1 MLAWLFL
8 CALLALVLSG
18 MPVGFSMG
26 VTSLIV
32 IVVDRGIDSIPYG
45 IVAQRMIYGVNS
57 FPLLAIPFFLLVG
70 RLMNTAGITDRIF
83 SFCNSLIGH
92 IRGGLGHVNIL
103 ASMIFAGMS
112 GSAVSDAVG
121 LGQMEIK
128 AMKDAGYDPE
138 FSAAVTAASATIG
151 PIVPPSIPMV
161 MFGVLG
167 NVSVGSLFIGG
178 LIPGVLMGLFM
189 MVTVSVIAKR
199 RHYPVRTRASA
210 RSVVRATG
218 KAFFPLLSPAIL
230 IGGIWLG
237 MFTPTEAAAVAV
249 LYSLFLGVVLYREIN
264 FKTLI
269 KVMREALDDTAI
281 LLFIISA
288 ASLYGWFLAR
298 YQITITIA
306 ESIMALTQDPLWI
319 LLIIN
324 VFLLVVGFFMESLA
338 AINILTPILI
348 PIALKAGIDPIHFGV
363 MMVLN
368 LMIGLITPPVGMVL
382 YATQRVAGIPFE
394 RLQKAVLIFFIPLI
408 VALLCITFFPPLTT
422 WLPTTIM
429 R

>member
-1 MLAWLFL
+1 MLALLFL
-8 CALLALVLSG
+8 CALMTLILFG
-18 MPVGFSMG
+18 MPVGFAMG
-26 VTSLIV
+26 VTSL
-32 IVVDRGIDSIPYG
+32 VVLVADRGIDAIPYG

-70 RLMNTAGITDRIF
+70 RLMNLAGITDRIF
-83 SFCNSLIGH
+83 SFCNALIGH

-128 AMKDAGYDPE
+128 AMTDEGYDLD

-151 PIVPPSIPMV
+151 PIIPPSIPMV
-161 MFGVLG
+161 LFGVLG

-189 MVTVSVIAKR
+189 MVTVSFVAKR
-199 RHYPVRTRASA
+199 KNYPIRKRSTATHVMRTTA
-210 RSVVRATG
+210 R
-218 KAFFPLLSPAIL
+218 AFFPLLSPAIL

-237 MFTPTEAAAVAV
+237 LFTPTEAAAVAV
-249 LYSLFLGVVLYREIN
+249 MYSLFLGLILYREIN
-264 FKTLI
+264 LKELI
-269 KVMREALDDTAI
+269 NVMRQALDDTAI

-288 ASLYGWFLAR
+288 ASLYGWLLAR
-298 YQITITIA
+298 YQITIAIA
-306 ESIMALTQDPLWI
+306 ESIMAITQEPLLI
-319 LLIIN
+319 LLIVN
-324 VFLLVVGFFMESLA
+324 VFLLIVGFFMESLA
-338 AINILTPILI
+338 AINILTPILM
-348 PIALKAGIDPIHFGV
+348 PIAMKVGIDPVQFGV
-363 MMVLN
+363 MMILN

-394 RLQKAVLIFFIPLI
+394 RLQKTILIFYIPLI
-408 VALLCITFFPPLTT
+408 IVLLCITLFPPLTT
-422 WLPTTIM
+422 WLPNTTM

>member
-1 MLAWLFL
+1 MLAWVFL

-32 IVVDRGIDSIPYG
+32 LVVDRGIDSIPYG

-57 FPLLAIPFFLLVG
+57 FPLLASPFFLLVG

-92 IRGGLGHVNIL
+92 IQGGLGHVNIL

-128 AMKDAGYDPE
+128 AMKDAGYDVD

-161 MFGVLG
+161 LFGVLG

-178 LIPGVLMGLFM
+178 LIPGVLMGIFM
-189 MVTVSVIAKR
+189 MITVTVIAKR
-199 RHYPVRTRASA
+199 RHYPVRARASVS
-210 RSVVRATG
+210 SVVKATG
-218 KAFFPLLSPAIL
+218 SAFFPLLSPAIL

-264 FKTLI
+264 LKTLI
-269 KVMREALDDTAI
+269 SVMREALDDTAI

-288 ASLYGWFLAR
+288 ASLYGWLLAR

-306 ESIMALTQDPLWI
+306 ESIMALTQNPLLI

-348 PIALKAGIDPIHFGV
+348 PIALKAGIDPLHFGV
-363 MMVLN
+363 MMVFN

-394 RLQKAVLIFFIPLI
+394 RLQKAVLIFFIPLVI
-408 VALLCITFFPPLTT
+408 ALLCIVFFPPLTT

>member
-1 MLAWLFL
+1 MLAWIFL

-26 VTSLIV
+26 ITSLIV

-83 SFCNSLIGH
+83 SFCNAIIGH

-128 AMKDAGYDPE
+128 AMKDEGYDLD

-161 MFGVLG
+161 LFGVLG

-189 MVTVSVIAKR
+189 MATVTVIAKR
-199 RHYPVRTRASA
+199 RHYPVRTRASF
-210 RSVVRATG
+210 RSIVRATG
-218 KAFFPLLSPAIL
+218 RAFFPLLSPAIL

-249 LYSLFLGVVLYREIN
+249 LYSLFLGLVLYREIN

-281 LLFIISA
+281 LLFIIAA

-298 YQITITIA
+298 YQITATIA
-306 ESIMALTQDPLWI
+306 ESIMALTQNPVAI
-319 LLIIN
+319 LFIIN
-324 VFLLVVGFFMESLA
+324 GFLLVVGFFMESLA

-408 VALLCITFFPPLTT
+408 IALLCIVVFPPLTT
-422 WLPTTIM
+422 WLPTTII

>member
-1 MLAWLFL
+1 MIASFFL
-8 CALLALVLSG
+8 CALLTLVLAG
-18 MPVGFSMG
+18 MPVGFAMG
-26 VTSLIV
+26 VTSLV
-32 IVVDRGIDSIPYG
+32 VLVVDRGIDAIPYG

-83 SFCNSLIGH
+83 SFCNALIGH
-92 IRGGLGHVNIL
+92 IRGGLGYVNIM
-103 ASMIFAGMS
+103 ASMVFAGMS

-128 AMKDAGYDPE
+128 AMTDEGYDID

-151 PIVPPSIPMV
+151 PIIPPSIPMV
-161 MFGVLG
+161 LFGVLG

-189 MVTVSVIAKR
+189 MATVTVVAKR
-199 RHYPVRTRASA
+199 RGYPVRA
-210 RSVVRATG
+210 RATAAHIAG
-218 KAFFPLLSPAIL
+218 ATARAFFPLLSPAIL

-237 MFTPTEAAAVAV
+237 VFTPTEAAAVAV
-249 LYSLFLGVVLYREIN
+249 LYSLFLGLILYREIN
-264 FKTLI
+264 LKSLI
-269 KVMREALDDTAI
+269 RVLRQALDDTAI
-281 LLFIISA
+281 LLFIIAA
-288 ASLYGWFLAR
+288 ASLYAWLLAR
-298 YQITITIA
+298 YQITVALA
-306 ESIMALTQDPLWI
+306 EGIMAITQDPLFI
-319 LLIIN
+319 LVIIN
-324 VFLLVVGFFMESLA
+324 VFLLAVGFFMESLA
-338 AINILTPILI
+338 AINILTPILM
-348 PIALKAGIDPIHFGV
+348 PIALKVGIDPVHFGV

-394 RLQKAVLIFFIPLI
+394 RLQKAVLIFYIPLML
-408 VALLCITFFPPLTT
+408 VLVCITLFPPLTV
-422 WLPTTIM
+422 WLPRSIM

>member
-1 MLAWLFL
+1 MIVWLFL
-8 CALLALVLSG
+8 IALLVLVLAG
-18 MPVGFSMG
+18 MPVGFAMG
-26 VTSLIV
+26 VTSLLIL
-32 IVVDRGIDSIPYG
+32 VVDRGLDSIPYG

-70 RLMNTAGITDRIF
+70 RLMNTAGVTDRIF
-83 SFCNSLIGH
+83 NFCNSLIGH

-128 AMKDAGYDPE
+128 AMKDEGYDIE

-161 MFGVLG
+161 LFGVLG
-167 NVSVGSLFIGG
+167 NVSIGSLFIGG
-178 LIPGVLMGLFM
+178 LIPGIMMGLFM
-189 MVTVSVIAKR
+189 MVTVTIVARKR
-199 RHYPVRTRASA
+199 GYPLRTRSNLK
-210 RSVVRATG
+210 SVMIATSR
-218 KAFFPLLSPAIL
+218 AFFPLLSPAIL

-237 MFTPTEAAAVAV
+237 LFTPTEAAAVAV
-249 LYSLFLGVVLYREIN
+249 VYSLFLGLLLYRELN
-264 FKTLI
+264 FKTLV
-269 KVMREALDDTAI
+269 KVTREALDDASI

-288 ASLYGWFLAR
+288 ASLYGWLLAR
-298 YQITITIA
+298 YRVTVTIG
-306 ESIMALTQDPLWI
+306 ESIMALTDDPLII
-319 LLIIN
+319 LMIIN
-324 VFLLVVGFFMESLA
+324 LFLLSVGFFMESLA
-338 AINILTPILI
+338 AINILTPILMPLAVKI
-348 PIALKAGIDPIHFGV
+348 GVNPVHFGV

-394 RLQKAVLIFFIPLI
+394 RLQRAVMIFFIPLLL
-408 VALLCITFFPPLTT
+408 ALFFVVIFPPLTT
-422 WLPTTIM
+422 WLPSTIM
-429 R
+429 H

>member
-1 MLAWLFL
+1 MIAWIFL
-8 CALLALVLSG
+8 IALLSLVLIG
-18 MPVGFSMG
+18 MPVGFAMG
-26 VTSLIV
+26 VTSILVLI
-32 IVVDRGIDSIPYG
+32 IDRGIDAIPYG

-83 SFCNSLIGH
+83 GFCNALIGH
-92 IRGGLGHVNIL
+92 VRGGLGHVNIL

-128 AMKDAGYDPE
+128 AMKDEGYDID

-161 MFGVLG
+161 LFGVLG
-167 NVSVGSLFIGG
+167 NVSVGALFIGG
-178 LIPGVLMGLFM
+178 LIPGALMGLFM
-189 MVTVSVIAKR
+189 MLTVTVVAKR
-199 RHYPVRTRASA
+199 RGYPVRQRSSFGFVLRSTA
-210 RSVVRATG
+210 R
-218 KAFFPLLSPAIL
+218 AFFPLLSPAIL

-249 LYSLFLGVVLYREIN
+249 VYSLLLGMAFYRQIN
-264 FKTLI
+264 IRMLI
-269 KVMREALDDTAI
+269 KVMREALDDAAI

-288 ASLYGWFLAR
+288 ASLYGWLLAR
-298 YQITITIA
+298 YRITVIIA
-306 ESIMALTQDPLWI
+306 ESILSITQEPMLI

-324 VFLLVVGFFMESLA
+324 VFLLIVGFFMESLA
-338 AINILTPILI
+338 AINILTPILM
-348 PIALKAGIDPIHFGV
+348 PLALKIGVNPIHFGV

-382 YATQRVAGIPFE
+382 YATQRVAGVPFDK
-394 RLQKAVLIFFIPLI
+394 LQRAVLIFFIPLI
-408 VALLCITFFPPLTT
+408 LVLIAIITIPALTT
-422 WLPTTIM
+422 WLPSTILH
-429 R
+429 

>member
-1 MLAWLFL
+1 MIASVFL
-8 CALLALVLSG
+8 SCLLVLVLAG
-18 MPVGFSMG
+18 MPVGFAMG
-26 VTSLIV
+26 VTSL
-32 IVVDRGIDSIPYG
+32 VVLVADRGIDAIPYG

-83 SFCNSLIGH
+83 SFCNALIGH
-92 IRGGLGHVNIL
+92 IRGGLGYVNIM
-103 ASMIFAGMS
+103 ASMVFAGMS

-128 AMKDAGYDPE
+128 AMTDEGYDLD

-151 PIVPPSIPMV
+151 PIIPPSIPMV
-161 MFGVLG
+161 LFGVLG

-189 MVTVSVIAKR
+189 MATVSVVAKR
-199 RHYPVRTRASA
+199 RGYPVR
-210 RSVVRATG
+210 VRATAAHVVNASVR
-218 KAFFPLLSPAIL
+218 AFFPLLSPAIL

-237 MFTPTEAAAVAV
+237 LFTPTEAAAVAV
-249 LYSLFLGVVLYREIN
+249 LYSLFLGLILYREIN
-264 FKTLI
+264 LKSLI
-269 KVMREALDDTAI
+269 QVLRQALDDTAI

-288 ASLYGWFLAR
+288 ASLYAWLLAR
-298 YQITITIA
+298 YQITIAIA
-306 ESIMALTQDPLWI
+306 EGIMSITQNPLFI
-319 LLIIN
+319 LVIIN
-324 VFLLVVGFFMESLA
+324 VFLLSVGFFMESLA
-338 AINILTPILI
+338 AINILTPILM
-348 PIALKAGIDPIHFGV
+348 PIALKVGIDPVHFGV
-363 MMVLN
+363 MMILN

-394 RLQKAVLIFFIPLI
+394 RLQKAVLIFYIPLLMVLI
-408 VALLCITFFPPLTT
+408 CITFFPPLTV
-422 WLPTTIM
+422 WLPTSIM